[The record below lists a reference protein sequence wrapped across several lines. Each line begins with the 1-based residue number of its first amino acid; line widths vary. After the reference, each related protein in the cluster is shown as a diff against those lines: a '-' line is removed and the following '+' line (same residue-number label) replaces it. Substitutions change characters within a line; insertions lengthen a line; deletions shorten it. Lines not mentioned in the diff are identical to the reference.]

1 MVSIVFGLLTASF
14 FASSSL
20 LSSRSVKV
28 IGSASSLAWAMLVGL
43 VITTPFVIASGVPAN
58 LQASLPWMGA
68 AALGNV
74 FGILIAGF
82 ALRVGKV
89 GVVAPILATEGAIAA
104 VIAAVLWESIAPIV
118 AFVLMVI
125 VGGIV
130 LSAVAPD
137 PEPLAN
143 ERPLYAAALSTV
155 AAACFGVSLFS
166 AGNLSDEVPIAWVL
180 LPARLV
186 GVLIIFLPLLV
197 TRRLRITRSTAPLVI
212 AMGFTEVLG
221 FVCFAIGAQYGVG
234 VTSVLA
240 SQFAPIAAVGAYFLF
255 KERLG
260 RLQILGVAVLVVGV
274 TTLTLVTST
283 SS

>member
-1 MVSIVFGLLTASF
+1 VVSIVFGLLTAAF

-20 LSSRSVKV
+20 LSSRSVKI

-43 VITTPFVIASGVPAN
+43 IITTPFVFASGVPTN
-58 LQASLPWMGA
+58 LGVSLPWMA
-68 AALGNV
+68 AAGLGNV
-74 FGILIAGF
+74 VGILLAGF

-104 VIAAVLWESIAPIV
+104 VIAAVLGESIAPIV
-118 AFVLMVI
+118 AFFLMVI

-137 PEPLAN
+137 PEPLEH
-143 ERPLYAAALSTV
+143 ERPLYAVALSTV
-155 AAACFGVSLFS
+155 AAACFGVSLFA
-166 AGNLSDEVPIAWVL
+166 AGNLSDQLPIAWVL

-186 GVLIIFLPLLV
+186 GVILIFLPLLL

-221 FVCFAIGAQYGVG
+221 FICFAIGAQYQVA

-240 SQFAPIAAVGAYFLF
+240 SQFAPIAAVGAYLLF

-260 RLQILGVAVLVVGV
+260 RLQIAGVVVLVLGV
-274 TTLTLVTST
+274 TSLTLVN
-283 SS
+283 